1 MTETFRAALVQFTAA
16 RDVAPNLETVDGLV
30 RAAHAGGAAFVLTP
44 ENTNFLEPNTKR
56 AREKAVTEDDDAML
70 AHLSGL
76 AKELGLWILV
86 GSVSVAGGADKR
98 ANRSVLIDATGTI
111 TARYDKIHMFD
122 VDIDDGQS
130 YRESAVIEAGRR
142 AVVAD
147 TPWGKLG
154 LSICYDLRFP
164 HLYRAL
170 AQGAGGSGAD
180 MLAVPAAFTRTTGE
194 AHWHTLLKA
203 RAIEN
208 GCFVFAPAQCGTHA
222 EGRQTFGHSLVVDPW
237 GHVMADG
244 GEAPGVV
251 FADVDMARV
260 AEARRMI
267 PALGHDRDFDG
278 P

>member
-30 RAAHAGGAAFVLTP
+30 RAAHEGGAAFVLTP

-56 AREKAVTEDDDAML
+56 AREKAAAEDDDAML

-76 AKELGLWILV
+76 AKELGLWVLV
-86 GSVSVAGGADKR
+86 GSVSVAGEGDKR

-170 AQGAGGSGAD
+170 AKAGAD

-237 GHVMADG
+237 GHVVADG

-260 AEARRMI
+260 A
-267 PALGHDRDFDG
+267 
-278 P
+278 